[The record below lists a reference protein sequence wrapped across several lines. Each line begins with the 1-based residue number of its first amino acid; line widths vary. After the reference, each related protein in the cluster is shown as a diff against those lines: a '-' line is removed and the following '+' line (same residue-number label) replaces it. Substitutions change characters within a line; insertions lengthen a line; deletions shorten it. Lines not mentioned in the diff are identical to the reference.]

1 MCGGLREQSTTR
13 GSSLHGALKVRDHRG
28 MDHHDRQRRRF
39 AEIVQ
44 GDPDL
49 VSLLTAARKL
59 GLPQWRVV
67 AGCLYQTVWNVLTN
81 KPARTGIKDYDLI
94 YFDDRDLSWEAED
107 QVVQRAALHMRYLPA
122 PVEVRNQ
129 ARVHL
134 WFKQRFGADYTPLR
148 CADEALT
155 RYASVVH
162 ALGVRL
168 ECDGRLDIV
177 APFGFD
183 DLFNMVI
190 RPNRAIA
197 NEGPYA
203 AKAARAKAIWQEVV
217 VEPW

>member
-1 MCGGLREQSTTR
+1 MTPQEE
-13 GSSLHGALKVRDHRG
+13 
-28 MDHHDRQRRRF
+28 QRRRF
-39 AEIVQ
+39 EVIVR
-44 GDPDL
+44 GDADL
-49 VSLLTAARKL
+49 VRILYTAREL
-59 GLPQWRVV
+59 NLPQWRIV

-107 QVVQRAALHMRYLPA
+107 QVVQRVNARMRDLPA

-134 WFKQRFGADYTPLR
+134 WFKQRFGADYAPLR
-148 CADEALT
+148 GADESLA

-168 ECDGRLDIV
+168 EYDGRLDII

-183 DLFNMVI
+183 DLFNLVI
-190 RPNRAIA
+190 RPNRAVA
-197 NEGPYA
+197 NEGSYTM
-203 AKAARAKAIWQEVV
+203 KAARAKAIWPELA
-217 VEPW
+217 VEPWQDEAHAGQATTA

>member
-1 MCGGLREQSTTR
+1 
-13 GSSLHGALKVRDHRG
+13 
-28 MDHHDRQRRRF
+28 MDRLPIKQEEQRRRF
-39 AEIVQ
+39 EAIVR
-44 GDPDL
+44 GDADL
-49 VSLLTAARKL
+49 VQLLNAARKL
-59 GLPQWRVV
+59 RLPQWRIV
-67 AGCLYQTVWNVLTN
+67 AGCLYQTTWNVLTN

-94 YFDDRDLSWEAED
+94 YFDDSDLSWQAED
-107 QVVQRAALHMRYLPA
+107 QVVKRVKARMSDLPA

-134 WFKQRFGADYTPLR
+134 WFKKRFGADYAPLR
-148 CADEALT
+148 SADESLA

-168 ECDGRLDIV
+168 EYDGRLDIV

-197 NEGPYA
+197 NEGTYT
-203 AKAARAKAIWQEVV
+203 AKAAHAKAIWQEVV
-217 VEPW
+217 VVPWRRRGSVC